1 MNWRET
7 LDVFILGAG
16 FSKAINVNMPIMKD
30 LSEEVIGKLRSISGM
45 EGSHISIPS
54 TLFHFGYDIERWITY
69 LSQQQP
75 WLSEEHHHRNVALAR
90 DIRGYIREAIVRQ
103 KSVAMQS
110 PLPEWLNTLI
120 RQWHTRRATVITLNY
135 DTLIESAARELKM
148 DNSPRILP
156 EQMYPPYFANIA
168 SRTGAALWGEERLE
182 TFSYYKLHG
191 STNWYYSGRDNFYG
205 ETIFYSDIPPWETKH
220 SRAELGPHP
229 LAADKEWLIIPPVTD
244 KLTYF
249 NNETIRHLWQKA
261 SNDLWSATRVFVIGY
276 SLPPSD
282 LGMQFFLQHSQPSE
296 ETQAK
301 IYIVNPDHSAVS
313 RYQDILP
320 EMNVLGDF
328 AGREDIVAE
337 FVDFYC
343 SSS

>member
-1 MNWRET
+1 M
-7 LDVFILGAG
+7 DVFILGAG
-16 FSKAINVNMPIMKD
+16 FSKAINANMPTMKD
-30 LSEEVIGKLRSISGM
+30 LSEEVIEKLKSISEM

-54 TLFHFGYDIERWITY
+54 TLVHFGYDIERWITY

-90 DIRGYIREAIVRQ
+90 DMRGYIREAIVRR
-103 KSVAMQS
+103 KSLAMHS
-110 PLPEWLNTLI
+110 PLPEWLNTLV
-120 RQWHTRRATVITLNY
+120 RQWHTRRVTVITLNY
-135 DTLIESAARELKM
+135 DTLVESTARELETE
-148 DNSPRILP
+148 NSSRILP

-168 SRTGAALWGEERLE
+168 SRSGTGLWGEGNLD

-205 ETIFYSDIPPWETKH
+205 ETIFYSDVPPWETKY
-220 SRAELGPHP
+220 SREEFGPHP
-229 LAADKEWLIIPPVTD
+229 RAEDKEWLIIPPVTD

-249 NNETIRHLWQKA
+249 NNETIRRLWQKA
-261 SNDLWSATRVFVIGY
+261 SNDLRSATRVFVIGY

-296 ETQAK
+296 ETQAEM
-301 IYIVNPDHSAVS
+301 YIVDPDHGAVS
-313 RYQDILP
+313 RYQELLP
-320 EMNVLGDF
+320 KLNVMDDF
-328 AGREDIVAE
+328 AGREGVVED
-337 FVDFYC
+337 FVDFYY

>member
-1 MNWRET
+1 M
-7 LDVFILGAG
+7 DVFILGAG

-135 DTLIESAARELKM
+135 DTLIESAA
-148 DNSPRILP
+148 PR
-156 EQMYPPYFANIA
+156 
-168 SRTGAALWGEERLE
+168 T
-182 TFSYYKLHG
+182 
-191 STNWYYSGRDNFYG
+191 
-205 ETIFYSDIPPWETKH
+205 
-220 SRAELGPHP
+220 
-229 LAADKEWLIIPPVTD
+229 
-244 KLTYF
+244 
-249 NNETIRHLWQKA
+249 
-261 SNDLWSATRVFVIGY
+261 
-276 SLPPSD
+276 
-282 LGMQFFLQHSQPSE
+282 
-296 ETQAK
+296 
-301 IYIVNPDHSAVS
+301 
-313 RYQDILP
+313 
-320 EMNVLGDF
+320 
-328 AGREDIVAE
+328 
-337 FVDFYC
+337 
-343 SSS
+343 